1 MRRQGTGGKIISAA
15 SIAGPSG
22 FAYLGPYSATT
33 FGVVGLTQAAA
44 KELAADRIRVDSYCP
59 GIVGT
64 DMWDLIDEKLGAYLG
79 LGKGEA
85 LQQYAAGILLGR
97 VQTPDDV
104 AGFVSYLAGP
114 GLRLHDRPVRPHP
127 GRARDALTRSTGP
140 SQPP

>member
-15 SIAGPSG
+15 SIAGHSG

-33 FGVVGLTQAAA
+33 FGVVAVTQAAA
-44 KELAADRIRVDSYCP
+44 KELAADSIRVDSYCP

-85 LQQYAAGILLGR
+85 LEQYAAGILLGR

-104 AGFVSYLAGP
+104 ARFVSYLAAP
-114 GLRLHDRPVRPHP
+114 TP
-127 GRARDALTRSTGP
+127 TT
-140 SQPP
+140 

>member
-1 MRRQGTGGKIISAA
+1 MRRQGTGGTIISAA
-15 SIAGPSG
+15 SIAGHSG

-33 FGVVGLTQAAA
+33 FGVVAVTQAAA

-85 LQQYAAGILLGR
+85 LEQYAAGILLGR

-114 GLRLHDRPVRPHP
+114 DS
-127 GRARDALTRSTGP
+127 DS
-140 SQPP
+140 

>member
-15 SIAGPSG
+15 SIAGHSG

-44 KELAADRIRVDSYCP
+44 KELAADSIRVDSYCP

-85 LQQYAAGILLGR
+85 LEQYAAGILLGR

-104 AGFVSYLAGP
+104 AGFVSYLAAP
-114 GLRLHDRPVRPHP
+114 TP
-127 GRARDALTRSTGP
+127 TT
-140 SQPP
+140 